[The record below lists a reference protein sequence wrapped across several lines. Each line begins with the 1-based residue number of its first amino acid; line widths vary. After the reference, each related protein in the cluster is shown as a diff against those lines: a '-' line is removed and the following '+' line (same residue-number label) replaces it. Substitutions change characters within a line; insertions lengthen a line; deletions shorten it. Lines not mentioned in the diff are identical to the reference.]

1 MIARHVHGLSGLAG
15 VLGVVL
21 AIAITAAPIAVL
33 IGTAALVVLGGYFYQ
48 MRTLP
53 VWQQFLQMSVVGL
66 VTLNYGF
73 ANLALFNV
81 PVAHALAVAALALAL
96 YAGNRMGAA
105 YQREPAFWA
114 AALLLALSMAHL
126 VFDLP
131 RYGLLALRDA
141 SFIVESSLLIA
152 GYWWARDAGQ
162 RQQFFK
168 FLAYV
173 FIFNFIYTLTF
184 PLKPFL
190 LAHSPVSGVFRDV
203 SLFGFY
209 AGTSLFLVAGG
220 FYFLVAGA
228 WLRTWPRWVLLTLAV
243 GQLGW
248 SLVMQDR
255 AMYIGFVLLLLI
267 AALAGRWNVVLK
279 AATVAVL
286 SMLIL
291 FSVISMT
298 GIEISGRITLVDA
311 RYFFDHLQS
320 LIMKGDSAGIGS
332 NQWRV
337 DVLHQTIMR
346 WRSSIG
352 NMIYGEGFGQP
363 LIEFYT
369 SEGIDVRQPH
379 NTHVTILARLGAI
392 GLLLWAWFVVA
403 LFMRIWLNLRAL
415 RSTDGVAQQQ
425 LLVLFVFLLLGLLYT
440 SVQPWL
446 EFSYGAIPFFVI
458 AGFTLG
464 YLRFGVERS
473 MRKPC
478 VEEPFAEAMK

>member
-1 MIARHVHGLSGLAG
+1 MIARHVRTLSGLVG
-15 VLGVVL
+15 VLGAVL
-21 AIAITAAPIAVL
+21 AIAITASPIAVL
-33 IGTAALVVLGGYFYQ
+33 FGAAAVVVLGGYFYQ

-53 VWQQFLQMSVVGL
+53 VWQQLLQLSLAGL
-66 VTLNYGF
+66 ATLNYGF
-73 ANLALFNV
+73 TNLALFNV
-81 PVAHALAVAALALAL
+81 PVAHALAVTALVVAL
-96 YAGNRMGAA
+96 YAGNRTGEA
-105 YQREPAFWA
+105 YRREPAFRA
-114 AALLLALSMAHL
+114 AGWLLAVSMAHL

-131 RYGLLALRDA
+131 RYGLVALRDA

-162 RQQFFK
+162 RQYFFK

-184 PLKPFL
+184 PIKPFL
-190 LAHSPVSGVFRDV
+190 LAYSPVSGVFRDV
-203 SLFGFY
+203 PVFGFY

-228 WLRTWPRWVLLTLAV
+228 WLRTWPRWILLMLAV
-243 GQLGW
+243 GQLEW

-255 AMYIGFVLLLLI
+255 AMYIGFLLLLLV
-267 AALAGRWNVVLK
+267 AALAGRWNVALK
-279 AATVAVL
+279 AAALAIL
-286 SMLIL
+286 STLIL
-291 FSVISMT
+291 FSVIAMT
-298 GIEISGRITLVDA
+298 GIEISGRITHVDA
-311 RYFFDHLQS
+311 AYFFDHLQS

-337 DVLHQTIMR
+337 DVLQQTILR

-352 NMIYGEGFGQP
+352 NMVYGEGFGQP

-369 SEGIDVRQPH
+369 NEGIEVRQPH
-379 NTHVTILARLGAI
+379 NTHVSILARLGAI
-392 GLLLWAWFVVA
+392 GLLLWTWFVVA
-403 LFMRIWLNLRAL
+403 LFMRIWLSLRAL
-415 RSTDGVAQQQ
+415 RSMDGFTQRQ

-446 EFSYGAIPFFVI
+446 EFSYGAIPFFVV

-473 MRKPC
+473 MRKAS
-478 VEEPFAEAMK
+478 VDEPYAEAVK